1 MISTQVL
8 RFPQPP
14 IEPPPIIANFAAPA
28 APAALPASPAPKV
41 APSKRRR
48 ETEAAPVLVAPKR
61 ARCESESSAA
71 SIVCESVLFAAVAAG
86 AGDCWRRIVEAGL
99 NDPRKLLSRFDNE
112 LEALGIPP
120 DAIPHLRRGL
130 GRYREQ

>member
-28 APAALPASPAPKV
+28 APAALPASPAAPEV

-48 ETEAAPVLVAPKR
+48 ETEAAPVLAAPKR
-61 ARCESESSAA
+61 ARCESESSF
-71 SIVCESVLFAAVAAG
+71 VCEVAVFAAAGPVADA
-86 AGDCWRRIVEAGL
+86 CWPRIVDAQL
-99 NDPRKLLSRFDNE
+99 DDARKLLRLGDND
-112 LEALGIPP
+112 LAALGVPP
-120 DAIPHLRRGL
+120 DAIARLRCGLRRF
-130 GRYREQ
+130 Q

>member
-28 APAALPASPAPKV
+28 APAALPASPAAPEV

-48 ETEAAPVLVAPKR
+48 ETEAAPVFAAPKR
-61 ARCESESSAA
+61 ARCESESSF
-71 SIVCESVLFAAVAAG
+71 VCEVAVFAAAGRVADA
-86 AGDCWRRIVEAGL
+86 CWPRIVAGGF
-99 NDPRKLLSRFDNE
+99 NDARKLLRLGDND
-112 LEALGIPP
+112 LAALGVPP
-120 DAIPHLRRGL
+120 DAIARLRCGLRRF
-130 GRYREQ
+130 Q

>member
-28 APAALPASPAPKV
+28 APAALPASPAAPEV

-48 ETEAAPVLVAPKR
+48 ETEAAPVLAAPKR
-61 ARCESESSAA
+61 ARCESESSF
-71 SIVCESVLFAAVAAG
+71 VCEVAVFAAAGPVADA
-86 AGDCWRRIVEAGL
+86 CWPRIVAGGF
-99 NDPRKLLSRFDNE
+99 NDARKLLRLGDHD
-112 LEALGIPP
+112 LAALGVPP
-120 DAIPHLRRGL
+120 DAIARLRCGLRRF
-130 GRYREQ
+130 Q

>member
-28 APAALPASPAPKV
+28 APAALPASPAAPEV

-48 ETEAAPVLVAPKR
+48 ETGAAPVLAAPKR
-61 ARCESESSAA
+61 ARCESESSF
-71 SIVCESVLFAAVAAG
+71 VCEVAVFAAAGRVADA
-86 AGDCWRRIVEAGL
+86 CWPRIVAGGF
-99 NDPRKLLSRFDNE
+99 NDARKLLRLGDND
-112 LEALGIPP
+112 LAALGVPP
-120 DAIPHLRRGL
+120 DAIARLRCGLRRF
-130 GRYREQ
+130 Q

>member
-28 APAALPASPAPKV
+28 APAALPASPAAPEV

-48 ETEAAPVLVAPKR
+48 ETDAAPVLAAPKR
-61 ARCESESSAA
+61 ARCESESSF
-71 SIVCESVLFAAVAAG
+71 VCEVAVFAAAGRVADA
-86 AGDCWRRIVEAGL
+86 CWPRIVAGGF
-99 NDPRKLLSRFDNE
+99 NDARKLLRLGDND
-112 LEALGIPP
+112 LAALGVPP
-120 DAIPHLRRGL
+120 DAIARLRCGLRRF
-130 GRYREQ
+130 Q